1 MLAAEEARLRSQG
14 GTMSADRAARIS
26 ASAAWLHALA
36 ARIAVGVDAKP
47 VTADDIVLALPL
59 AIAAVRAGEVQS

>member
-14 GTMSADRAARIS
+14 GSVSADHAAHIA
-26 ASAAWLHALA
+26 ASAAWLHALS

-47 VTADDIVLALPL
+47 VTAEDIVLALPL
-59 AIAAVRAGEVQS
+59 AIAAVRAGEV